1 MSRITKKMKIF
12 AYILHESFGYTMVE
26 IAKIMD
32 VSQPS
37 ISLYIREIRNEY
49 LSTQLDLTEYKNE
62 LINLGYKEPTINFK
76 N

>member
-12 AYILHESFGYTMVE
+12 AYILHEIFGYTMVE